1 MNTIQKEPGRS
12 ASVERASRLL
22 PPLQP
27 GSRDGLPTS
36 KNRRSTR
43 PFLRATLL
51 AILLAVPLHAAEENG
66 IETKLREALRDTMLK
81 LRDAQGQVAAAQAAQ
96 IAAEE
101 KIKGLTAKNESLTKE
116 LFAERT
122 TSTNM
127 IAELNTKLTER
138 GTVITSLQAKLEKWK
153 KSYSELTAFAAHKE
167 AERAKFEGKS
177 IKLERQVASQKVK
190 NLEMYQ
196 AGMDTLKRYEKFGL
210 GDALLAR
217 EPFIGTTKVKF
228 ENLIQDQA
236 DKLTD
241 ARILQEK
248 PEDKPQANASPS
260 TKPQS

>member
-1 MNTIQKEPGRS
+1 MSMVNNMGR
-12 ASVERASRLL
+12 
-22 PPLQP
+22 
-27 GSRDGLPTS
+27 
-36 KNRRSTR
+36 
-43 PFLRATLL
+43 LRAGAGIVVLIVL
-51 AILLAVPLHAAEENG
+51 ALAAPLRAAEESNG

-81 LRDAQGQVAAAQAAQ
+81 LRDAQGQIATAQAAQ

-101 KIKGLTAKNESLTKE
+101 KIKELTTKNESLTKD

-138 GTVITSLQAKLEKWK
+138 GTVITSLQAKVEKWK

-167 AERAKFEGKS
+167 AERAKYMDKT
-177 IKLERQVASQKVK
+177 IKLERQVANQQAK
-190 NLEMYQ
+190 NLEMYK
-196 AGMDTLKRYEKFGL
+196 AGMDTLNRYEKFGL
-210 GDALLAR
+210 GDAILAR

-241 ARILQEK
+241 ARIQEEK
-248 PEDKPQANASPS
+248 TEAKTQAAETPQS
-260 TKPQS
+260 KPQS